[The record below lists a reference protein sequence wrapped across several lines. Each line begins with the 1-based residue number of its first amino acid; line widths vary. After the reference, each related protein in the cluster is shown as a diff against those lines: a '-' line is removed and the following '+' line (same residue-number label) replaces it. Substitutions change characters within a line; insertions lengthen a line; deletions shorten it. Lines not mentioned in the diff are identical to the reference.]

1 MDISPMSTLA
11 VDHRPPVNPLDR
23 IEELAES
30 RDWSIERQTN
40 DEVNLVVEAN
50 WGTLQVS
57 LSWREDIEGLHL
69 AGCFDFK
76 VPLPRREEVGRL
88 LNMIN
93 EQLYLGHFD
102 LWRHDGSVVFRNG
115 LTLAGGAEA
124 NEAQCEALITLALD
138 ACERY
143 FPAFQFVIW
152 AGKTA
157 EQAIEASLLETMGE
171 A

>member
-1 MDISPMSTLA
+1 MPALA
-11 VDHRPPVNPLDR
+11 METRPLSNPLDR
-23 IEELAES
+23 VEELAEFNN
-30 RDWSIERQTN
+30 WMIERQAD
-40 DEVNLVVEAN
+40 DEVSLAVEAG
-50 WGTLQVS
+50 WGTLQIS
-57 LSWREDIEGLHL
+57 LTWREDIEGFHL

-76 VPLPRREEVGRL
+76 VPQARREEVGRL
-88 LNMIN
+88 LSLIN

-102 LWRHDGSVVFRNG
+102 LWRSDGTVVFRNG

-124 NEAQCEALITLALD
+124 TEEQCENLIAI
-138 ACERY
+138 AIESCNRY
-143 FPAFQFVIW
+143 YPVFQFVVW

>member
-1 MDISPMSTLA
+1 MPALA
-11 VDHRPPVNPLDR
+11 VDHRSPVNPLDR
-23 IEELAES
+23 VEELAEAN
-30 RDWSIERQTN
+30 DWSVERQTS
-40 DEVNLVVEAN
+40 DEVNMMVEAS
-50 WGTLQVS
+50 WGSLQLS
-57 LSWREDIEGLHL
+57 LNWREDIEGLHL

-76 VPLPRREEVGRL
+76 SPRLRREEVGRL

-102 LWRHDGSVVFRNG
+102 LWRNDGSVVFRNG

-124 NEAQCEALITLALD
+124 NDAQCEALITLAIE

-157 EQAIEASLLETMGE
+157 EEAIVSSLLETMGE